1 VNDIS
6 NSVRSRYIMRVVHV
20 TSRTYH
26 GQCFES
32 VRERSAKA
40 DYASTKAEEGVNFS
54 WNDFESAEPDN
65 HG

>member
-1 VNDIS
+1 
-6 NSVRSRYIMRVVHV
+6 MRVVHV